1 MSASTQV
8 EIDRAR
14 LRRLID
20 RERATFAERH
30 PQSRRLYAETSQTLL
45 GGVPMSWMTMWAG
58 GFPLFFAE
66 AKGARISDVDGHSFV
81 DFCLGDTGAM
91 AGHAPEPTARA
102 VEQQIRRGTTT
113 MLPTEDAAWVG
124 RELVR
129 RFGMDAW
136 QFSLTATDANRWVLR
151 MARALTG
158 RPKVLVFNY
167 CYHGT
172 VDESVISIEHGV
184 PRSRPGNVGPAVDP
198 TVTTKVVEFND
209 VDALRAAL
217 EPGDVAAVLAE
228 PALTNIG
235 IVLPDPGF
243 HDALRQITRDTG
255 TLLIIDE
262 THTMSAGAGGY
273 TVAHGLDPDILTVGK
288 SIAGG
293 VPIGAYGMRRE
304 LADRIL
310 AADVDL
316 EDVGGVGG
324 TLAGNALS
332 LAAARATL
340 GEVLTEQAFARMVP
354 LAERFTAGVQ
364 QVLDSRRVPWNIVQL
379 GARAEYRFC
388 PQAPRNGGESA
399 AAHDG
404 DLDAYM
410 HVYLMNR
417 EVLITPFHNMAL
429 MCPDTTE
436 SDVDRHSEVFAAAV
450 DELIGSGGV

>member
-1 MSASTQV
+1 MSATTHAHV
-8 EIDRAR
+8 DRQR
-14 LRRLID
+14 LAGLLD
-20 RERATFAERH
+20 RERRRFADQH
-30 PQSRRLYAETSQTLL
+30 PRSRELYAETSKTLL

-66 AKGARISDVDGHSFV
+66 AKGAGVVDVDGLRYV

-102 VEQQIRRGTTT
+102 VERQIRKGTTV
-113 MLPTEDAAWVG
+113 MLPSEDAAWVG

-129 RFGMDAW
+129 RFGLDAW
-136 QFSLTATDANRWVLR
+136 QFSLTATDANRWVVR
-151 MARALTG
+151 MARLLTG
-158 RPKVLVFNY
+158 RSKVLVFNY

-172 VDESVISIEHGV
+172 VDESVIALENGV

-198 TVTTKVVEFND
+198 TVTTKVIEFND
-209 VDALRAAL
+209 LAAL
-217 EPGDVAAVLAE
+217 EQALAPGDVAAVLAE

-235 IVLPDPGF
+235 IVLPDPGY
-243 HDALRQITRDTG
+243 HEALREITRRTG

-262 THTMSAGAGGY
+262 THTMSTGPGGY
-273 TVAHGLDPDILTVGK
+273 TAAHGLDPDILTVGK

-332 LAAARATL
+332 MAAARATL
-340 GEVLTEQAFARMVP
+340 AEVLTDDAYAHMIRLSEC
-354 LAERFTAGVQ
+354 FTAGVQ
-364 QVLDSRRVPWNIVQL
+364 DVLDSRRMPWNIVRL

-388 PQAPRNGGESA
+388 PQPPRNGGESA
-399 AAHDG
+399 AAHDEL
-404 DLDAYM
+404 LDTYM

-417 EVLITPFHNMAL
+417 GVLITPFHNMAL

-436 SDVDRHSEVFAAAV
+436 DDVDLHTRVFGEAL
-450 DELIGSGGV
+450 DELFGR